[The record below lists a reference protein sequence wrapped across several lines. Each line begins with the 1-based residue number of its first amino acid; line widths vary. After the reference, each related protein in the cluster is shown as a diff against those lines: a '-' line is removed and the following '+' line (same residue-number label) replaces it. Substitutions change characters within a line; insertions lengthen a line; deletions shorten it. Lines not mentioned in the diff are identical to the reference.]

1 MQLSF
6 FNNNVLAHGPSRQKV
21 SESIEIEATASD
33 VWKVVSDF
41 KNFNWNEN
49 IKEITTDS
57 NEVGS
62 ERVIT
67 FKTGENVKQKLEKLD
82 QEKMMVNWRILET
95 NNSIL
100 PVNSY
105 SSKIFVKS
113 SAGKTVVQYKAG
125 FYRGFM
131 GNDPPPELNDEN
143 SKKLVRKFIKENLRG
158 LKNTIEKIMFFFVF
172 LLFY

>member
-1 MQLSF
+1 MLYKKTFLAIFAIIF

-131 GNDPPPELNDEN
+131 GNDPL
-143 SKKLVRKFIKENLRG
+143 
-158 LKNTIEKIMFFFVF
+158 
-172 LLFY
+172 